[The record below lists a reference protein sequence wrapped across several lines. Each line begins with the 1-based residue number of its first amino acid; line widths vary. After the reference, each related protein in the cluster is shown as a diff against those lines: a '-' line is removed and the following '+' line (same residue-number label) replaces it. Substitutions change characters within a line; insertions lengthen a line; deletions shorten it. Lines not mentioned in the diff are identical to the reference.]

1 MKTNGKKFGICHL
14 SIISVRKEPS
24 SKSEMTTQILY
35 GETYLIIK
43 IENGWYYIENS
54 YDGYSGWI
62 NYTQVREISLKN
74 FNLIN
79 YEKKVFSLDWNGYVM
94 NNFKDVTYVPFGSL
108 VSSSKYLDQTF
119 FGKSSVDKTSNII
132 EIAKCYINTPYL
144 WGGRGNFGIDCS
156 GLTQNIFKICGLFI
170 KRDAYLQIE
179 DGVNIDYSQIEPGCL
194 AFFGEKKI
202 THVGVL
208 INKRNILHAF
218 GCVRIDIFSGK
229 GIVNSITK
237 KITHKLLQIRKY

>member
-1 MKTNGKKFGICHL
+1 MKTRVKKFGLCDIP
-14 SIISVRKEPS
+14 IISVRKKPS
-24 SKSEMTTQILY
+24 SKSEMTTQMLY

-54 YDGYSGWI
+54 YDGYRGWI

-79 YEKKVFSLDWNGYVM
+79 CEEKVFSLDPNGYVM
-94 NNFKDVTYVPFGSL
+94 DCNKVVTYVPFGSL
-108 VSSSKYLDQTF
+108 VSSSKYSKHIF
-119 FGKSSVDKTSNII
+119 FGNSSINRVSNSI
-132 EIAKCYINTPYL
+132 EIAKCYINSPYL
-144 WGGRGNFGIDCS
+144 WGGRSNFGIDCS

-179 DGVNIDYSQIEPGCL
+179 DGVEIDYKQIEPGCL

-202 THVGVL
+202 THVGIL
-208 INKRNILHAF
+208 INNRSIIHAF
-218 GCVRIDIFSGK
+218 GFVRIDIFNRK
-229 GIVNSITK
+229 GIINSITK